1 VIRTE
6 NLTKR
11 YGSHVSLDQLN
22 LDVRPAEIYG
32 FLGPNGAGKTTT
44 IHLLL
49 NLLRPTSGQ
58 AIVFGEP
65 LKPGAFGFRRRIGVV
80 AEEPVELLPLTG
92 WELVQYFA
100 QLYGVDRPE
109 PRMTELFRALDLWDA
124 RHALAHDYSHGMRQ
138 KLSLI
143 RALVHQPSLLILD
156 EPVSGLDPHGI
167 RQVRELIHQY
177 RDQGGTVFISSHI
190 LSEIERSAD
199 RIGILH
205 QGRLLIEDTLA
216 GLRRRIG
223 KGRRIVIE
231 LDPIPTGLTEL
242 IQAEP
247 YVLEL
252 ETAESGRRIELLLDD
267 DRDVRPKLSQ
277 LITESGGIILG
288 MESEEMSLEEA
299 FVTITNQNVARLAGT
314 VDLDGREA

>member
-1 VIRTE
+1 MIRTE
-6 NLTKR
+6 NLTKH
-11 YGSHVSLDQLN
+11 YGSHVSLDHLN

-58 AIVFGEP
+58 AIVLGEP
-65 LKPGAFGFRRRIGVV
+65 LKSGAFGFRRRIGVV

-92 WELVQYFA
+92 WELVHYFA
-100 QLYGVDRPE
+100 QLYGVDKPE
-109 PRMTELFRALDLWDA
+109 PRMTELFHALDLWDA
-124 RHALAHDYSHGMRQ
+124 RHGLAHDYSHGMRQ

-143 RALVHQPSLLILD
+143 RALVHEPSLLILD

-205 QGRLLIEDTLA
+205 QGHLLIEDTLA

-223 KGRRIVIE
+223 KGRRMVIE
-231 LDPIPTGLTEL
+231 LDTVPAGLTERL
-242 IQAEP
+242 RAEP

-252 ETAESGRRIELLLDD
+252 EVSESGRQLDLLLDD

-288 MESEEMSLEEA
+288 MESEEMSLEDA

-314 VDLDGREA
+314 GEPNGRER